1 MRTGPTSRWILV
13 FLLSMPLLVM
23 AQGGSLSTGQY
34 LDQLEELKAKIAEVK
49 QHPEQ
54 AKSVEESVPD
64 RVSIGGRYGECSFS
78 YEWLKK
84 DLKQFEKA
92 EPLKRNAFL
101 DHIQDRLELLE
112 EQARTYDQPQLD
124 SSSDHAKLG
133 EILSRR
139 EFNKVHGP
147 SRFDIW
153 WEKVMRWINSFFE
166 KHPIAGNSR
175 IDFWHILVYSAVVVA
190 FIFFAYWLKK
200 RFEYAQHDDGP
211 RVIMPFAPSARS
223 WRSWLGEARAL
234 AQQEDW
240 RNAIHLAYWAGI
252 SFLEE
257 HGAWRPDRARTPR
270 EYLRLL
276 NARNSQ
282 HPILAALTRKF
293 EVTWY
298 GQRSANATDF
308 QETVGQLEKL
318 GCR

>member
-1 MRTGPTSRWILV
+1 MKTGRTFRWF
-13 FLLSMPLLVM
+13 FLCLLAVPLLAV
-23 AQGGSLSTGQY
+23 AQPSLSNSQY
-34 LDQLEELKAKIAEVK
+34 LQQLEDLSARIAEVK

-64 RVSIGGRYGECSFS
+64 RVSISGKYGECSFS

-84 DLKQFEKA
+84 DMQQFEKA

-101 DHIQDRLELLE
+101 DEIEEKLKLLE
-112 EQARTYDQPQLD
+112 EQANTYDQPQSD
-124 SSSDHAKLG
+124 SSAGHAKLG
-133 EILSRR
+133 EILSRK
-139 EFNKVHGP
+139 EFNKVHGA

-153 WEKVMRWINSFFE
+153 WEKVMRWIDSFFQ
-166 KHPIAGNSR
+166 KHPLTGNSR
-175 IDFWHILVYSAVVVA
+175 IDFWHMLVYACVVVA
-190 FIFFAYWLKK
+190 FILFAWWLKK
-200 RFEYAQHDDGP
+200 RFDYPRYDDGV
-211 RVIMPFAPSARS
+211 REIIPFAPSARS
-223 WRSWLGEARAL
+223 WRSWLAESRTL

-282 HPILAALTRKF
+282 HPTLATLTRKF

-308 QETVGQLEKL
+308 QETLGQLEKL

>member
-1 MRTGPTSRWILV
+1 MKNHPTFRWI
-13 FLLSMPLLVM
+13 FLCLLALPLPV
-23 AQGGSLSTGQY
+23 AAEASLSTGQY
-34 LDQLEELKAKIAEVK
+34 LQQLEGLSARIAEVK

-64 RVSIGGRYGECSFS
+64 RVSISGRYGECSFS

-84 DLKQFEKA
+84 DLQQFEKA
-92 EPLKRNAFL
+92 EPAKRDAFL
-101 DHIQDRLELLE
+101 DEIDEKLKRLEE
-112 EQARTYDQPQLD
+112 EANTYDQPQSD
-124 SSSDHAKLG
+124 SSAGHQKLG
-133 EILSRR
+133 EILSRK

-153 WEKVMRWINSFFE
+153 WEKVVRWFDSFFQ
-166 KHPIAGNSR
+166 KHPLMGNSR
-175 IDFWHILVYSAVVVA
+175 IDFWHLLVYSAVVVA
-190 FIFFAYWLKK
+190 FIFFAFWLKK
-200 RFEYAQHDDGP
+200 RFDYSRYADGP
-211 RVIMPFAPSARS
+211 REIIPFAPSARS
-223 WRSWLGEARAL
+223 WRSWLAEARTL

-276 NARNSQ
+276 NAHNSH
-282 HPILAALTRKF
+282 HPTLATLTRKF

-308 QETVGQLEKL
+308 QETLGQLEKL

>member
-1 MRTGPTSRWILV
+1 MKTRPTSRCILFCLV
-13 FLLSMPLLVM
+13 AMPLLAV
-23 AQGGSLSTGQY
+23 AEPSISTSQY
-34 LDQLEELKAKIAEVK
+34 LHQLEDLSAGIAEVK

-64 RVSIGGRYGECSFS
+64 RVSVSGKYGECSFS

-84 DLKQFEKA
+84 DLQQFEKA
-92 EPLKRNAFL
+92 EPQRRNAFL
-101 DHIQDRLELLE
+101 DEIDQKLKLLE
-112 EQARTYDQPQLD
+112 EQANIYDQPQSD
-124 SSSDHAKLG
+124 SSADHAKLG
-133 EILSRR
+133 EILSRK

-153 WEKVMRWINSFFE
+153 WEKVMRWIDSFFQ
-166 KHPIAGNSR
+166 KHPLTGNSR
-175 IDFWHILVYSAVVVA
+175 IDFWHMLVYAAVVVA
-190 FIFFAYWLKK
+190 FIFFAWWLRK
-200 RFEYAQHDDGP
+200 RFDYTRYDDGP
-211 RVIMPFAPSARS
+211 REIIPFAPSARS
-223 WRSWLGEARAL
+223 WRSWLAEARTL

-276 NARNSQ
+276 NAHNSQ
-282 HPILAALTRKF
+282 HPVLATLTRKF

-308 QETVGQLEKL
+308 QEALGQLEKL

>member
-1 MRTGPTSRWILV
+1 MRTGRTSRCIL
-13 FLLSMPLLVM
+13 FCLLAMPLPAM
-23 AQGGSLSTGQY
+23 AETSLSTTQY
-34 LDQLEELKAKIAEVK
+34 IQQLEDLSARIAEVR

-54 AKSVEESVPD
+54 AKSVEESVPGG
-64 RVSIGGRYGECSFS
+64 VSISGKYGECSFS

-84 DLKQFEKA
+84 DLQQFEKA
-92 EPLKRNAFL
+92 GPQKRNAFL
-101 DHIQDRLELLE
+101 DRINEKLKLLE
-112 EQARTYDQPQLD
+112 EQANRFDQPQSE
-124 SSSDHAKLG
+124 SSAGHAKLG
-133 EILSRR
+133 EILSRK
-139 EFNKVHGP
+139 EFNRVHGP

-153 WEKVMRWINSFFE
+153 LEKVLRWIDNFFQ
-166 KHPIAGNSR
+166 KHPLTGDSR
-175 IDFWHILVYSAVVVA
+175 IDFWHVLIYSGVVVA
-190 FIFFAYWLKK
+190 FIFFAWWLKK
-200 RFEYAQHDDGP
+200 RFDYARYEDGP
-211 RVIMPFAPSARS
+211 REIIPFAPSARS
-223 WRSWLGEARAL
+223 WRSWLAEARAL

-282 HPILAALTRKF
+282 HPVLATLTRKF

-308 QETVGQLEKL
+308 QETLGQLEKL